1 VTPLLDK
8 LPTILVLA
16 VLVGIFLSLRKHAPS
31 ARIRLWTYAW
41 ALIFLHFFIQAFETH
56 TGTLETII
64 EFIDIAALE
73 LSGVVFVTS
82 MIQAVEIRSKR
93 LGLLALLG
101 IPVAFHAFAASFNW
115 PIPVIMSAALAI
127 VFFGGAT
134 FALLARP
141 RPQPFNIGVAL
152 VLTAAGI
159 WAVRNQL
166 HGSADF
172 GVSAIL
178 TLSFG
183 LCGLLFWKRYP
194 RMSPGVIAV
203 SGGFLAWGAVFPLG
217 AAFDQFWPKLQM
229 NPELWNVPKYFVAFG
244 MVLALL
250 EDKSRIIEQ
259 SSEREH
265 AENLLLQR
273 LSHITSRLLAGKDPA
288 ALCNEVA
295 VAVTDASSFNKAALL
310 LATEERSFHL
320 AGANG
325 LSINETNVLEER
337 ARILTVEQLK
347 KLCDSATKLGNNSY
361 RMADPQ
367 NEVLI
372 PLISWRGSYVGC
384 LFLCCEN
391 SKMSPDGS
399 EMVKLEVLAS
409 DLAVTIENTRLHH
422 QLVRAEKLAALGQL
436 VAGVAHELNN
446 PLTGII
452 GYSELL
458 AEEVQGEKVVKR
470 LQKLGHEAHRMKRI
484 VDGLLRFA
492 RQNNPATRAADL
504 DAALRDVIQ
513 LREFHLRKIGITVE
527 THLDPKLPPIAIGED
542 ELKQVLLNLL
552 NNSMD
557 AVEDSAQRLIQIRA
571 SRQQNTV
578 VIQFEDSG
586 PGFADLNRAF
596 DPFFTTKPVGKGTG
610 LGLSICYGI
619 AQECGGE
626 IVLSNKQPYGASVV
640 LELPVSLVAAQPVA
654 ALSV

>member
-1 VTPLLDK
+1 MTPLLEK

-16 VLVGIFLSLRKHAPS
+16 VLVAIFLSLRKHAPS
-31 ARIRLWTYAW
+31 ARVRLWTYAW
-41 ALIFLHFFIQAFETH
+41 AFIFLHFFVEAFETH
-56 TGTLETII
+56 TGVLETIL
-64 EFIDIAALE
+64 ESIDIAALE
-73 LSGVVFVTS
+73 LSGVVFVVS
-82 MIQAVEIRSKR
+82 MLRLVEGRGKR

-101 IPVAFHAFAASFNW
+101 ISVSFHAFAAGFNW
-115 PIPVIMSAALAI
+115 QIPWIMSAALAI
-127 VFFGGAT
+127 IFFVSAVL
-134 FALLARP
+134 ALQARP
-141 RPQPFNIGVAL
+141 LPRFNIGVAVVL
-152 VLTAAGI
+152 VAVGI
-159 WAVRNQL
+159 WAVHDQL
-166 HGSADF
+166 HGSPDF
-172 GVSAIL
+172 AINAIL
-178 TLSFG
+178 TITFG

-194 RMSPGVIAV
+194 RTSPGVIAV
-203 SGGFLAWGAVFPLG
+203 SGGFLAWGAVFPVG
-217 AAFDQFWPKLQM
+217 ALLDHFLPKLQM

-244 MVLALL
+244 MVLTLL
-250 EDKSRIIEQ
+250 EDKSGIIEL
-259 SSEREH
+259 SSAREH

-288 ALCNEVA
+288 GLCNEVA
-295 VAVTDASSFNKAALL
+295 TAVTDASSFNKAALL
-310 LATEERSFHL
+310 LAAEDRSFHL

-325 LSINETNVLEER
+325 FSPEETNEFEER
-337 ARILTVEQLK
+337 ARNLTIEQLK
-347 KLCDSATKLGNNSY
+347 GLCNKANQLGNNSY
-361 RMADPQ
+361 CAVDRD

-384 LFLCCEN
+384 LFLRHAQSVPC
-391 SKMSPDGS
+391 PDVS

-492 RQNNPATRAADL
+492 RQNNPAARAADFG
-504 DAALRDVIQ
+504 AALRDVIQ
-513 LREFHLRKIGITVE
+513 LREYHLRKLGIAVE
-527 THLDPKLPPIAIGED
+527 SQVDPELPPIAIGED
-542 ELKQVLLNLL
+542 ELKQILLNLL
-552 NNSMD
+552 NNCID
-557 AVEDSAQRLIQIRA
+557 AVEDSVQRSIHIRA
-571 SRQQNTV
+571 SRHQNTV

-586 PGFADLNRAF
+586 PGFVDLNRAF

-640 LELPVSLVAAQPVA
+640 IELPVAVATQPVIG
-654 ALSV
+654 LSI

>member
-1 VTPLLDK
+1 MTPLLDK

-41 ALIFLHFFIQAFETH
+41 ALIFLHFLIQAFETH

-64 EFIDIAALE
+64 ESIDIAALE

-82 MIQAVEIRSKR
+82 MIEAVEIRTKR

-115 PIPVIMSAALAI
+115 PIPAIMSAALAI
-127 VFFGGAT
+127 VFFGGAG

-141 RPQPFNIGVAL
+141 RPQRFNIGVAV
-152 VLTAAGI
+152 VLIAAGV
-159 WAVRNQL
+159 WSLRSQM

-172 GVSAIL
+172 GVNAIL
-178 TLSFG
+178 TLTFG

-194 RMSPGVIAV
+194 RISPGVIAV

-217 AAFDQFWPKLQM
+217 AAFDYFWPKLQM

-244 MVLALL
+244 MVLTLL

-259 SSEREH
+259 SSAREH

-288 ALCNEVA
+288 ALCKEVA
-295 VAVTDASSFNKAALL
+295 VAVTDASSFSKAALL

-325 LSINETNVLEER
+325 FSMHEIDGLEER
-337 ARILTVEQLK
+337 ARILTIEQLK
-347 KLCDSATKLGNNSY
+347 KLCDGATKLGSNSY
-361 RMADPQ
+361 CMADPQ

-384 LFLCCEN
+384 LFLSCEN
-391 SKMSPDGS
+391 SATSPDVS

-492 RQNNPATRAADL
+492 RQNNPASRAADL

-513 LREFHLRKIGITVE
+513 LREFHLRKLDITVE
-527 THLDPKLPPIAIGED
+527 TQLDPKLPPIAIGED

-578 VIQFEDSG
+578 VIQFDDSG

-596 DPFFTTKPVGKGTG
+596 DPFFTTKPVGEGTG
-610 LGLSICYGI
+610 LGLDIVQRIVRTHQGSIHVDSRPGHTAFRI
-619 AQECGGE
+619 R
-626 IVLSNKQPYGASVV
+626 
-640 LELPVSLVAAQPVA
+640 LPLVRQA
-654 ALSV
+654 

>member
-1 VTPLLDK
+1 MTPLLDK